1 MRITYKFLF
10 FIWFGLIVFAS
21 VVPNS
26 AGDQSLLSKM
36 ALTRSGFF
44 LHVFGYF
51 VLTALAFFAFEK
63 KRFWLYLVGI
73 VLMGVLFEGVQYVMP
88 TRTFNLYDVVANGVG
103 ILLFVFIWVIFIS
116 HRHTPVPSAGAT
128 GQAQTDTDICSTVIS
143 DSQFPVSFKGSSQ
156 RLSIGFRLR
165 GKPIFD
171 GSLDHVSIFRI
182 NFRQVRFSNVRM
194 VF

>member
-63 KRFWLYLVGI
+63 KRLWLYLMGI

-88 TRTFNLYDVVANGVG
+88 SRTFNLYDVVGNCLG

-116 HRHTPVPSAGAT
+116 HPSTIFRTYGAGRRT
-128 GQAQTDTDICSTVIS
+128 QTDTDICPA
-143 DSQFPVSFKGSSQ
+143 DPAEQK
-156 RLSIGFRLR
+156 
-165 GKPIFD
+165 
-171 GSLDHVSIFRI
+171 
-182 NFRQVRFSNVRM
+182 
-194 VF
+194 